1 VVNVGEYRER
11 AKRHL
16 PRSVF
21 EYVDGGAEDESCLRR
36 NYESFSRVQ
45 LVPKIFRDVSR
56 RDVSTKVFGREIAA
70 PILVAPTGL
79 NGLLWKDGD
88 LLLAR
93 AAAKANI
100 PFVLSTPSGNSIE
113 QVAEIAGGNLW
124 FQLYLLNRELAT
136 HLIHRAAAAGYGVL
150 MVTVDTVVS
159 GRRERDLRNQFSVP
173 LSRVN
178 LFSREAVSHP
188 WWFWNQIR
196 RKQSLFAN
204 LPDRRSPLH
213 QSMAAALGARRL
225 DATISW
231 DDLKLLRD
239 KWPGHLVVKGAMGIA
254 DLKRCESLGVDG
266 IVLSNHG
273 GRQLDS
279 APTSLDMLS
288 SYRSETSMPLL
299 VDGGVRRGAHIVKAL
314 ALGADALL
322 AGRAFLYGLA
332 AAGEAGVSHVIE
344 ILKDEMDRTFA
355 LIGCCSVPELDGS
368 YLFGRD
374 AVQSEKPLS
383 TGGQICYREEYYSG

>member
-1 VVNVGEYRER
+1 
-11 AKRHL
+11 
-16 PRSVF
+16 
-21 EYVDGGAEDESCLRR
+21 
-36 NYESFSRVQ
+36 
-45 LVPKIFRDVSR
+45 
-56 RDVSTKVFGREIAA
+56 
-70 PILVAPTGL
+70 
-79 NGLLWKDGD
+79 
-88 LLLAR
+88 
-93 AAAKANI
+93 
-100 PFVLSTPSGNSIE
+100 
-113 QVAEIAGGNLW
+113 
-124 FQLYLLNRELAT
+124 
-136 HLIHRAAAAGYGVL
+136 
-150 MVTVDTVVS
+150 
-159 GRRERDLRNQFSVP
+159 
-173 LSRVN
+173 
-178 LFSREAVSHP
+178 
-188 WWFWNQIR
+188 
-196 RKQSLFAN
+196 
-204 LPDRRSPLH
+204 
-213 QSMAAALGARRL
+213 
-225 DATISW
+225 
-231 DDLKLLRD
+231 LRD

-374 AVQSEKPLS
+374 AVQSERPLS